1 MRPFDPRVSLPRQ
14 PADYLPRSPLADVVD
29 RLTLGRREQAQ
40 RRKPGNLRDT
50 YIELDFDLNR
60 DPDPRSGF
68 RPRLCPYLELDLDR
82 IRPELASG
90 LGSEI
95 ESRLWH

>member
-14 PADYLPRSPLADVVD
+14 PADYLPRTPLADVVD

-50 YIELDFDLNR
+50 YIELDFDLDR

-68 RPRLCPYLELDLDR
+68 RPRLCP
-82 IRPELASG
+82 
-90 LGSEI
+90 
-95 ESRLWH
+95 